1 MSKKV
6 KKVWRW
12 RVGVLFLRT
21 RSILEGRERSSVASR
36 GRLRFV
42 VIFYGLLSVYMKI
55 ISWNT
60 RELGSKKKM
69 RIVRSFLSSQ
79 NQDIV
84 MLQETKREIWD
95 RRLLGS
101 VWKGRSRK

>member
-1 MSKKV
+1 M

-21 RSILEGRERSSVASR
+21 WSILEGRENLFVESR

-42 VIFYGLLSVYMKI
+42 LVFVGRFSIYMKI

-60 RELGSKKKM
+60 RGLGSKKKKK
-69 RIVRSFLSSQ
+69 IVRSFLSYQ
-79 NQDIV
+79 NPDNG
-84 MLQETKREIWD
+84 MLKETKREIWD
-95 RRLLGS
+95 RRFVGS
-101 VWKGRSRK
+101 V

>member
-1 MSKKV
+1 M

-21 RSILEGRERSSVASR
+21 WSILEGRENLFVESR

-42 VIFYGLLSVYMKI
+42 LVFVGLFSIYMKI

-60 RELGSKKKM
+60 RELGSKKK
-69 RIVRSFLSSQ
+69 RKTVRSFLSYQ
-79 NQDIV
+79 NPDIV
-84 MLQETKREIWD
+84 MLKETKREIWD
-95 RRLLGS
+95 RRFVGS
-101 VWKGRSRK
+101 V